1 MTATQVKDL
10 QQYVSS
16 AGVRVNLL
24 KVFYATECQRVF
36 KCVCEFDFRL
46 SACWLGA
53 AQVKERRHWDIS
65 AGERLDLLKAFCASG
80 LTHWGSDC
88 RGVETTRR
96 VYTLNSLP
104 CMVKPNNMMAGLT
117 RCDFD
122 NSGRMARHCPSIRI
136 YDDVPYKIRGAFCHF
151 SLFLFCK

>member
-1 MTATQVKDL
+1 M
-10 QQYVSS
+10 
-16 AGVRVNLL
+16 
-24 KVFYATECQRVF
+24 F
-36 KCVCEFDFRL
+36 KCWCEFDFCF

-96 VYTLNSLP
+96 ACTLNSLP
-104 CMVKPNNMMAGLT
+104 CVAKAYCGGINAL
-117 RCDFD
+117 
-122 NSGRMARHCPSIRI
+122 
-136 YDDVPYKIRGAFCHF
+136 
-151 SLFLFCK
+151 